1 MEILLASLNSS
12 PVVVISPRDLE
23 TLLQEGEI
31 LREWDTNMSGDIRII
46 GLSGNL
52 LVQEKTDK
60 GEFTI
65 RKMDSRDQADEF
77 VQNRLD
83 TYERMWDG

>member
-1 MEILLASLNSS
+1 MEILLASLNTS
-12 PVVVISPRDLE
+12 PVVVISPPALE
-23 TLLQEGEI
+23 GLLQEGNI
-31 LREWDTNMSGDIRII
+31 LREWDTNMSGFIRII
-46 GLSGNL
+46 GLSGIL